1 MDIREQ
7 TRRLYAAIDAR
18 DWARLGELTAP
29 DFVVH
34 LGSGGPHGFA
44 EWRSALEGFFVG
56 FPDGHHVIDDL
67 IVEGD
72 RAVTRCRFKGTQTG
86 TFRGAPPSGNAVSV
100 GVIHIDR
107 FAAGKVVEHFGQLD
121 ALGLLQQI
129 GALPR
134 QA

>member
-18 DWARLGELTAP
+18 DWAQVREMTAP
-29 DFVVH
+29 DLVIH
-34 LGSGGPHGFA
+34 LASAGPHGFDQ
-44 EWRSALEGFFVG
+44 WREVLEGLFVA
-56 FPDGHHVIDDL
+56 FPDGQHVIDDL

-72 RAVTRCRFKGTQTG
+72 RAATRCRFKGVQRG

-100 GVIHIDR
+100 GVMHIDR

-129 GALPR
+129 GAAPR
-134 QA
+134 

>member
-7 TRRLYAAIDAR
+7 TQRLYAAIDAQ
-18 DWARLGELTAP
+18 DWVRVREMTAP
-29 DFVVH
+29 DLVIH
-34 LGSGGPHGFA
+34 LASAGPHGLDQ
-44 EWRSALEGFFVG
+44 WREVLEGLFVA
-56 FPDGHHVIDDL
+56 FPDGHHVLDDI

-72 RAVTRCRFKGTQTG
+72 RAATRCRFKGTQTG

-107 FAAGKVVEHFGQLD
+107 FAGGKVVEHFGQLD

-129 GALPR
+129 GAAPR
-134 QA
+134 